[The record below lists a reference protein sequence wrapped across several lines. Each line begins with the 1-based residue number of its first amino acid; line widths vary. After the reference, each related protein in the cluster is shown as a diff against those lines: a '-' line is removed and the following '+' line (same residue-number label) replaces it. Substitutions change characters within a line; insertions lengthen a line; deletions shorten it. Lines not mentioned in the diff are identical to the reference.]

1 MSSPS
6 GTFGGRTGTTG
17 AWSAIDG
24 AAAAR
29 MALKAYPVIILLI
42 AFVDVQNVFSEVREH
57 ARSGHPIALWE
68 PAVWEG
74 SSGLSFLVFA
84 PIVYLAA
91 TLAPPKPGGWLRFA
105 LVHPAGSVLFSAAHV
120 LGMWAIRIVVYA
132 LLGLRYGGRQFDF
145 VYEYPKDIPAYVI
158 MAGLI
163 WLIRDLELKRT
174 QLATSA
180 RPLPATFDIK
190 DGPRV
195 IRTPVMDI
203 LALSSAGNY
212 VEVVLADGRRPLMR
226 STLAAVE
233 KALGPHGFVRT
244 HRSWLVNAAR
254 VRELTAT
261 GSGDFNLTLEGGVE
275 APLSRRF
282 REALLRLQAVAPS

>member
-1 MSSPS
+1 V
-6 GTFGGRTGTTG
+6 
-17 AWSAIDG
+17 DG

-57 ARSGHPIALWE
+57 ARAGHPIPVWE

-74 SSGLSFLVFA
+74 SSGLGYLAFA

-91 TLAPPKPGGWLRFA
+91 ILAPPRPGGWLRFA
-105 LVHPAGSVLFSAAHV
+105 LVHPAASVLFSAAHI
-120 LGMWAIRIVVYA
+120 LGMWAIRIAIYA
-132 LLGLRYGGRQFDF
+132 GLGLHYSGRQFDF

-158 MAGLI
+158 IAGLI
-163 WLIRDLELKRT
+163 WLIRDLELKRA
-174 QLATSA
+174 QPMQPA
-180 RPLPATFDIK
+180 RPQPATFDIK

-195 IRTPVMDI
+195 IRTPVAEI

-226 STLAAVE
+226 STLAAAE
-233 KALGPHGFVRT
+233 KALGPQGFVRT

-261 GSGDFNLTLEGGVE
+261 GSGDFSLTLEGGVE

-282 REALLRLQAVAPS
+282 REALLRLQAAAPS